1 MFLFVTALLED
12 DWIVRMSRSNRAE
25 ENGSTEREHPGG
37 RLLRLPSGFVAEVLA
52 IDEEDS
58 NRYFRIVVLRT
69 GERKRVS
76 AGCGRWIDGGVS
88 K

>member
-1 MFLFVTALLED
+1 
-12 DWIVRMSRSNRAE
+12 MSQSDSRTVDNPSAND
-25 ENGSTEREHPGG
+25 HPRG

-52 IDEEDS
+52 IDEEGGD
-58 NRYFRIVVLRT
+58 RYFRIVVLRT

-88 K
+88 S